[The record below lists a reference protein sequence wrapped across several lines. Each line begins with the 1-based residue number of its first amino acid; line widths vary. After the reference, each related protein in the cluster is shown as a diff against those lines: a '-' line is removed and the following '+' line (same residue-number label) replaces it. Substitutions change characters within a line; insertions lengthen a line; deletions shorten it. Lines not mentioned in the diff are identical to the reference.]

1 MKKNNISNKPKMKKM
16 FAAVQ
21 TMVDREDPENS
32 IFEIIG
38 VYTSK
43 KTAEKILAKFKQT
56 FLNVIPCGDDED
68 PEDVLLN
75 NIDRTY
81 DWYVTSVRVEV

>member
-21 TMVDREDPENS
+21 TMVDHEDPENS